1 MRKTTLLI
9 ALLLASSA
17 AWADSYNFGN
27 RVVTD
32 GDSIGKLVEAAGK
45 PDLVT
50 PIQNEYGAQTGE
62 KWTYFRDG
70 KTIVFTI
77 NTSGK
82 ILSITESRST

>member
-1 MRKTTLLI
+1 MRKTALFLATLL
-9 ALLLASSA
+9 A
-17 AWADSYNFGN
+17 AGTAYADSYNFGQ

-32 GDSIGKLVEAAGK
+32 GDSIGKLVEVAGK

-50 PIQNEYGAQTGE
+50 PIQNVNGAQIGE

-77 NTSGK
+77 DTSGK
-82 ILSITESRST
+82 ILRISESR

>member
-1 MRKTTLLI
+1 MRKTALCFV
-9 ALLLASSA
+9 LLLASSTA
-17 AWADSYNFGN
+17 LADSYNFGQ
-27 RVVTD
+27 RVITD
-32 GDSIGKLVEAAGK
+32 GDSIGKLVEVAGK

-50 PIQNEYGAQTGE
+50 PIQNVNGAQIGE

-82 ILSITESRST
+82 ILSISESR

>member
-1 MRKTTLLI
+1 MRKTALVI

-17 AWADSYNFGN
+17 AWADSYTFGN

-32 GDSIGKLVEAAGK
+32 GDSIGKLVEVAGK

-50 PIQNEYGAQTGE
+50 PIQNDYGGQIGE

-70 KTIVFTI
+70 KTVVFTI
-77 NTSGK
+77 NPSGK
-82 ILSITESRST
+82 ILGITESR